1 MNVATSTMAAPY
13 RAAYA
18 EESAEVEVLFANM
31 EKLKGLTKKIQGS
44 LNRLEA
50 SGKSMQ
56 DAINPIYSN
65 TKKLQTTNRNVDR
78 ILEAIDRIREP
89 LDQSS
94 QEEHIIRSDPRQI
107 GIREY
112 IASLDRTTRAL
123 KGLKR
128 SNLKMNQTA
137 VKELNQQLQYGMK
150 QLEYIFRETLQE
162 DARPIEPLHFI
173 TKGAQRFYKCQFLGK
188 EC

>member
-1 MNVATSTMAAPY
+1 MTAPR

-65 TKKLQTTNRNVDR
+65 TQRLQITNKNVDR
-78 ILEAIDRIREP
+78 ILEAIDRLREP
-89 LDQSS
+89 LDQRG
-94 QEEHIIRSDPRQI
+94 QEEQIIRSDPRKT

-128 SNLKMNQTA
+128 SNLKLNQN
-137 VKELNQQLQYGMK
+137 VIKELSQLVQYGTK
-150 QLEYIFRETLQE
+150 QLEYIFRDTLQE

-173 TKGAQRFYKCQFLGK
+173 TKGAQM
-188 EC
+188 

>member
-1 MNVATSTMAAPY
+1 MAAPH

-56 DAINPIYSN
+56 DAISPIYSN

-78 ILEAIDRIREP
+78 VLEAIDRLREP
-89 LDQSS
+89 LDQRS
-94 QEEHIIRSDPRQI
+94 QEEQIIRTDPRKT

-128 SNLKMNQTA
+128 SNLKSNQNA
-137 VKELNQQLQYGMK
+137 IKELTQLLQYGTK

-173 TKGAQRFYKCQFLGK
+173 TKGSNM
-188 EC
+188 